1 MTMLRPSLLGFLALL
16 ASVSTPDAAQAQAFP
31 TYCGPANPP
40 THTLMLIDRT
50 ETFDT
55 IDMTRFA
62 EGFNRIFQDLIPG
75 NQLDVYLIAGQPGA
89 LTRAFSSCIPGCP
102 GEIESGNSNWQH
114 ICSNVLIQRDKR
126 LFVAAFTKFMNDLNA
141 VPAVS
146 DTTHLINTLE
156 NLTYQY
162 ADSSISNFYIFSDM
176 LEYSPL
182 NKKIN
187 GFDLRARQALERKA
201 REAIP
206 ENQFLAN
213 ATVTAFGFGKRLG
226 QQSLIE
232 EKGYTAAL
240 LPPGPATEFRAFW
253 TDFFKTTMPA
263 KAFRLSLE
271 Y

>member
-1 MTMLRPSLLGFLALL
+1 
-16 ASVSTPDAAQAQAFP
+16 
-31 TYCGPANPP
+31 
-40 THTLMLIDRT
+40 MLIDQT
-50 ETFDT
+50 ENFDT

-62 EGFNRIFQDLIPG
+62 EGFNRIFQELIPG
-75 NQLDVYLIAGQPGA
+75 NQLDIYLIAGQPGA

-102 GEIESGNSNWQH
+102 DEIESGNSNWQH

-141 VPAVS
+141 ASAVS
-146 DTTHLINTLE
+146 DATHLINTLE
-156 NLTYQY
+156 NLAYQY
-162 ADSSISNFYIFSDM
+162 SDSSISDFYIFSDM

-182 NKKIN
+182 NYKIN
-187 GFDLRARQALERKA
+187 AFDFTARQALERKA
-201 REAIP
+201 RGVIP
-206 ENQFLAN
+206 ENHFLAN

-232 EKGYTAAL
+232 EKGYAAAL
-240 LPPGPATEFRAFW
+240 LPSGTATQFRAFW
-253 TDFFKTTMPA
+253 TDFFKTTMPT

>member
-1 MTMLRPSLLGFLALL
+1 MTKLHPSLLGFLALL
-16 ASVSTPDAAQAQAFP
+16 VSVSTPDTAQAQAYSN
-31 TYCGPANPP
+31 YCGPTSPP
-40 THTLMLIDRT
+40 PHTLMLIDRT
-50 ETFDT
+50 ENFDT

-62 EGFNRIFQDLIPG
+62 EGFNRIFQELIPG

-102 GEIESGNSNWQH
+102 DEIESGNSNWQH

-126 LFVAAFTKFMNDLNA
+126 LFVAAFTKFMNDLN
-141 VPAVS
+141 
-146 DTTHLINTLE
+146 TTHLVNTLE

-162 ADSSISNFYIFSDM
+162 ADSSISKFYIFSDM

-187 GFDLRARQALERKA
+187 GFDLKARQELERKA
-201 REAIP
+201 RGVIP
-206 ENQFLAN
+206 ENHFLAN
-213 ATVTAFGFGKRLG
+213 ATVSAFGFGKRLG

-232 EKGYTAAL
+232 EKGYAAAL
-240 LPPGPATEFRAFW
+240 LPPGPATQFRAFW

>member
-1 MTMLRPSLLGFLALL
+1 MLRSSLLGFLALL
-16 ASVSTPDAAQAQAFP
+16 AGISTPDTAQAQAFS
-31 TYCGPANPP
+31 TYCGPASPP
-40 THTLMLIDRT
+40 SHTLMLIDQT
-50 ETFDT
+50 ENFDT

-62 EGFNRIFQDLIPG
+62 EGFNRIFQELIPG
-75 NQLDVYLIAGQPGA
+75 NQLDIYLIAGQPGA

-102 GEIESGNSNWQH
+102 DEIESGNSNWQH

-141 VPAVS
+141 ASAVS
-146 DTTHLINTLE
+146 DATHLINTLE
-156 NLTYQY
+156 NLAYQY
-162 ADSSISNFYIFSDM
+162 SDSSISDFYIFSDM

-182 NKKIN
+182 NYKIN
-187 GFDLRARQALERKA
+187 AFDFTARQALERKA
-201 REAIP
+201 RGVIP
-206 ENQFLAN
+206 ENHFLAN

-232 EKGYTAAL
+232 EKGYAAAL
-240 LPPGPATEFRAFW
+240 LPSGTATQFRAFW
-253 TDFFKTTMPA
+253 TDFFKTTMPT